1 MALVSVVCPHCQ
13 QDKAVVKNGKSAE
26 GKQRFVCRSQSCQ
39 GRSFILNLSY
49 PGRRASV
56 KQQIVDM
63 TLNGSGVRDIARVLH
78 VSTRT
83 VIAELKKSR
92 YAERRQSSRVRATRP
107 GTS

>member
-1 MALVSVVCPHCQ
+1 MKIIALKLQSMALISVVCPHCHS
-13 QDKAVVKNGKSAE
+13 DEAVVKNGKSAE
-26 GKQRFVCRSQSCQ
+26 GKQRFLCRSQHCQ
-39 GRSFILNLSY
+39 RRTFILNPSY
-49 PGRRASV
+49 PGRQQAI

-92 YAERRQSSRVRATRP
+92 GAHSSQ
-107 GTS
+107 

>member
-13 QDKAVVKNGKSAE
+13 QDQAVVKNGKSAE
-26 GKQRFVCRSQSCQ
+26 GKQRFLCRSQSCQ

-49 PGRRASV
+49 PGRMTSV
-56 KQQIVDM
+56 KQQIVDR

-83 VIAELKKSR
+83 VIAELKKKSIC
-92 YAERRQSSRVRATRP
+92 
-107 GTS
+107 

>member
-1 MALVSVVCPHCQ
+1 M
-13 QDKAVVKNGKSAE
+13 VKNGKSAE
-26 GKQRFVCRSQSCQ
+26 GKQRFLCRSQSCQ

-49 PGRRASV
+49 PGRVPSV

-92 YAERRQSSRVRATRP
+92 YVERRQSRRVRATRP
-107 GTS
+107 ATS

>member
-1 MALVSVVCPHCQ
+1 MKPWLKTAKVQKGNNDFCVGVNRVR
-13 QDKAVVKNGKSAE
+13 DY
-26 GKQRFVCRSQSCQ
+26 R
-39 GRSFILNLSY
+39 FILNLSY
-49 PGRRASV
+49 PGRMASV

-92 YAERRQSSRVRATRP
+92 YVERRQSRRVRATRP
-107 GTS
+107 ATS